1 MLLFIF
7 NSCLSKVI
15 VPLKAEPT
23 NYRIMELSMIEGF
36 LGY

>member
-1 MLLFIF
+1 MYRLTIKGKKNQIVFIL
-7 NSCLSKVI
+7 N
-15 VPLKAEPT
+15 EPT